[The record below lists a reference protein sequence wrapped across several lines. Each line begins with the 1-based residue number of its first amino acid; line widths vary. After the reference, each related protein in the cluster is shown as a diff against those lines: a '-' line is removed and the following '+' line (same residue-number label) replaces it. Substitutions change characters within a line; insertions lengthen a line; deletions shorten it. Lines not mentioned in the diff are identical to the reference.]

1 MLPAVT
7 MNLLLEMAQW
17 DALDSLKLFMHSTGK
32 NIIHSVKKKM
42 QITRDL
48 RSRIGKTEN
57 IEASWSTG
65 CSKMAVRR

>member
-32 NIIHSVKKKM
+32 NIIHSVKKM

-48 RSRIGKTEN
+48 NSRIGKKEN
-57 IEASWSTG
+57 KEASWSTG